1 VLYLSRKTF
10 NKRFCTGILMRY
22 EMRNASYRNPL
33 QGIMKRT
40 IVHIILFVLTPII
53 IGGLIY
59 LLTRSDSLLM
69 FDWLKKIGLAE
80 NITIIRSKLRI
91 NDLLQNWIIYNSP
104 AWIWTFSLTVL
115 LGIIWNYKINKESLT
130 ILLIP
135 SFLGVLSEI
144 LQQTEIINGTYDF
157 IDLFL
162 YLFGGISGLLIIK
175 SINYKHKFNVV

>member
-1 VLYLSRKTF
+1 VFQNRHKTIYQ
-10 NKRFCTGILMRY
+10 T
-22 EMRNASYRNPL
+22 L

-53 IGGLIY
+53 FGGLIY
-59 LLTRSDSLLM
+59 LLTRPDSLLM

-80 NITIIRSKLRI
+80 NIAIIRSELRI
-91 NDLLQNWIIYNSP
+91 NDLLQNWVIYNSP

-115 LGIIWNYKINKESLT
+115 LGIIWNYKINKDSLT

-144 LQQTEIINGTYDF
+144 FQKTEFINGTFDF

-162 YLFGGISGLLIIK
+162 YLIGGISGLLIIK
-175 SINYKHKFNVV
+175 SINYKHKFNVI